1 MARDGPRLQPCLH
14 VPKAC
19 ATTHNLLKLLLTSAT
34 IILFILLM
42 CMWVLCAY
50 VYACSN
56 VFRHMFRMCRYMG
69 GGPRFILGVILYL
82 SPAYLL
88 RWSLS

>member
-1 MARDGPRLQPCLH
+1 
-14 VPKAC
+14 
-19 ATTHNLLKLLLTSAT
+19 
-34 IILFILLM
+34 M
-42 CMWVLCAY
+42 CMWVLCTY